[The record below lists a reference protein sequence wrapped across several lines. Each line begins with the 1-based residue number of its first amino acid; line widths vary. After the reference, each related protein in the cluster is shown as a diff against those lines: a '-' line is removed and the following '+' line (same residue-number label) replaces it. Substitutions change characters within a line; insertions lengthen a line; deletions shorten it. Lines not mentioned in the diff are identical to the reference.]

1 MTKNDA
7 PEQRAGAG
15 ALSHIRVLDLSR
27 VLAGPWAS
35 QTLGDL
41 GAEVIKVERPG
52 TGDDT
57 RLWGPPFL
65 KDEDG
70 ADTRD
75 SAYFLCANRNKQS
88 VAIDFTKPEGQALV
102 RDLARRCDVVI
113 ENFKVGG
120 LAQYGLDFAAL
131 HAVNPRL
138 VYCSITGFGQT
149 GPYAER
155 AGYDFLMQGMGGL
168 MSITGRADG
177 EEGAGPMKVG
187 VALTDILTGLYA
199 STAILAAL
207 QSRDLTGIGQHIDL
221 ALLDVQ
227 VACLANQ
234 GMNHLYGGAPRRMG
248 NAHPNTVPYQ
258 DFPTADGFMILAI
271 GNDGQFGNFC
281 RAVDRGAWTDDARF
295 RTNADRIANRA
306 TLIGLIREITATR
319 TTADWIALF
328 ERVGVPCGPI
338 NTIAEVFEDPQVR
351 ARGTQIRMT
360 HPAGGEIPLV
370 ASPLRLSQTPV
381 QYRRAPPQLGQDTGT
396 VLADWLGLS
405 AGTISELKERGIV
418 E

>member
-1 MTKNDA
+1 MSNSSNEL
-7 PEQRAGAG
+7 PVPG
-15 ALSHIRVLDLSR
+15 ALSHLRVLDLSR

-41 GAEVIKVERPG
+41 GAEIIKVERPG

-65 KDEDG
+65 KDREG
-70 ADTRD
+70 KDTRD
-75 SAYFLCANRNKQS
+75 SAYYLCANRNKKS
-88 VAIDFTKPEGQALV
+88 VAIDFTTTAGQALV
-102 RDLARRCDVVI
+102 RQLATHCDVVI
-113 ENFKVGG
+113 ETFKVGS
-120 LAQYGLDFAAL
+120 LAQYGLDPASLQAI
-131 HAVNPRL
+131 NPKL

-177 EEGAGPMKVG
+177 EEGAGPVKVG

-199 STAILAAL
+199 CTAILAAL
-207 QSRDLTGIGQHIDL
+207 ASRDRTGQGQHIDL

-234 GMNHLYGGAPRRMG
+234 GMNHLYGGPPKRMG

-258 DFPTADGFMILAI
+258 DFPTRDGFMILAI

-281 RAVDRGAWTDDARF
+281 RAVAHGEWADDALF
-295 RTNADRIANRA
+295 RTNADRIANRVE
-306 TLIGLIREITATR
+306 LIARIRELTVR
-319 TTADWIALF
+319 RNTADWIALF
-328 ERVGVPCGPI
+328 EQVGVPCGPI
-338 NTIAEVFEDPQVR
+338 NTIAEVFADPQVK
-351 ARGTQIRMT
+351 ARGTQISMT
-360 HPAGGEIPLV
+360 HSVAGEIPLV
-370 ASPLRLSQTPV
+370 ASPLRLSHTPV
-381 QYRRAPPQLGQDTGT
+381 QYRRAPPLLGQDTHD
-396 VLADWLGLS
+396 VLAGLMQMS
-405 AGTISELKERGIV
+405 PEAITALIQQGVVT
-418 E
+418 